1 MVRDI
6 NGPGAKPPTTPPAN
20 EQNALRGTQRDSTTQ
35 PGAQAAPQAPTA
47 KAAADSVNL
56 SSNAVA
62 LKALEEK
69 IQKLP
74 EVNEKRVAEIKAA
87 LASGSYKV
95 DELVVADKLLA
106 IDDLFEGE
114 RPD

>member
-20 EQNALRGTQRDSTTQ
+20 EQNALRTQRENANPTAPAAQ
-35 PGAQAAPQAPTA
+35 PAPAA

-56 SSNAVA
+56 SSGAVA

-69 IQKLP
+69 IQTLP

-95 DELVVADKLLA
+95 DDLVVADKLLA
-106 IDDLFEGE
+106 MDDLFEGE
-114 RPD
+114 RPE

>member
-6 NGPGAKPPTTPPAN
+6 NGPGVKPPTTPPAN
-20 EQNALRGTQRDSTTQ
+20 EQNALRTQRENTS
-35 PGAQAAPQAPTA
+35 PAAPAAQPAPAA

-56 SSNAVA
+56 SSGAVA

-95 DELVVADKLLA
+95 DDLVVADKLLA
-106 IDDLFEGE
+106 MDDLFEGE
-114 RPD
+114 RPE